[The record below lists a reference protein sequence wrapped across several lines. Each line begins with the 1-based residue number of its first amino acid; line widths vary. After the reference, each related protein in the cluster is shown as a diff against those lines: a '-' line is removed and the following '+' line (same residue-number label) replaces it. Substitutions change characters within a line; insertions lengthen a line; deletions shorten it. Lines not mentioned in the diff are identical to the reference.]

1 MRVLQVNYQMDMMVL
16 SSPEEHSTEMSSSCN
31 SAGNSCG
38 RWALVLHMASFGRG
52 SPSSDS
58 QGISSKETL
67 KKKEKQKQ
75 TKKTPLWL
83 CCLTNFFGL
92 KMISHQGLSS
102 SMNAIRLWNWV
113 RNLIVSD
120 TAGLTKLR
128 LPCRRG
134 RWDLCADEFHFISY
148 RSCRKSK

>member
-16 SSPEEHSTEMSSSCN
+16 SSPEQHSTEMCSSCN

-75 TKKTPLWL
+75 QKKTTIVALLFNKFLWFKNDITPRVVFQHECNQAVEL
-83 CCLTNFFGL
+83 GE
-92 KMISHQGLSS
+92 KSH
-102 SMNAIRLWNWV
+102 
-113 RNLIVSD
+113 
-120 TAGLTKLR
+120 
-128 LPCRRG
+128 C
-134 RWDLCADEFHFISY
+134 F
-148 RSCRKSK
+148 